1 MDHIQLDL
9 AIQYDPYTL
18 MHAKSLVLLSN
29 MAEISVF
36 DIVELQ
42 RWSIGRDMDDAIL
55 IDGRDGQ
62 MT

>member
-9 AIQYDPYTL
+9 AIQYDQYTM
-18 MHAKSLVLLSN
+18 MHDKSLVLLSN
-29 MAEISVF
+29 MAEISVL

-55 IDGRDGQ
+55 IDRRDGQ
-62 MT
+62 LT